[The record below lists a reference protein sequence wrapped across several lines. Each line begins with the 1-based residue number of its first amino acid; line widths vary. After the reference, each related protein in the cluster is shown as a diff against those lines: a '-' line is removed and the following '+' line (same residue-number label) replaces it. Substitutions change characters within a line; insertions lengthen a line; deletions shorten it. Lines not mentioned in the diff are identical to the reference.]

1 MKSKTHEIEVP
12 RMKMKK
18 SRASQIFDFCN
29 ALFMILFCITIIIP
43 FWDVVV
49 RSFSR
54 AQDISYMH
62 INFLPKVW
70 TLDAYRYCFQDNEII
85 SAFFMSVLRT
95 VAGTAVHVM
104 VCCMAAYALT
114 RTDMPFRRAIT
125 ALLLIPMFFSAGM
138 IPAYLNMKRLGL
150 LNNFMVY
157 ILPTGFSIYNTII
170 IRNYFFSIDKGMEEA
185 ASIDGASQVRIF
197 TSIIMPLSKPVI
209 ATVALWQMVG
219 QWNAWFDNMI
229 YCRRS
234 ASLTTLQYLLRR
246 MLDSMTASTTTSSSG
261 VEAIG
266 ALVDSNPDT
275 VKAATTLLV
284 VLPIVA
290 IYPFLQKYF
299 VQGIMVGAVKG

>member
-1 MKSKTHEIEVP
+1 MAREET
-12 RMKMKK
+12 RRKMKQSVG
-18 SRASQIFDFCN
+18 SRIFDTCN
-29 ALFMILFCITIIIP
+29 IVFMVLFCITVFIP

-62 INFLPKVW
+62 INFFPKVW
-70 TLDAYRYCFQDNEII
+70 TLDAYRHCFQDGEIVN
-85 SAFFMSVLRT
+85 AFLVSVLRT
-95 VAGTAVHVM
+95 VTGTAFHIM

-114 RTDMPFRRAIT
+114 RTDMPFRKLIT
-125 ALLLIPMFFSAGM
+125 AVLLIPMFFSAGM

-150 LNNFMVY
+150 LNNFLVY
-157 ILPTGFSIYNTII
+157 ILPSGFSIYNTII

-197 TSIIMPLSKPVI
+197 TTIMMPLSKPVI

-219 QWNAWFDNMI
+219 QWNAWFDNMM
-229 YCRRS
+229 YCRRE

-246 MLDSMTASTTTSSSG
+246 MLDSLTNSTMASGG

-266 ALVDSNPDT
+266 STVDANPDT
-275 VKAATTLLV
+275 IKAATTILV

-290 IYPFLQKYF
+290 VYPFLQKYF
-299 VQGIMVGAVKG
+299 VKGIMVGAVKG

>member
-1 MKSKTHEIEVP
+1 MAREEVK
-12 RMKMKK
+12 RVKMKQSAA
-18 SRASQIFDFCN
+18 SRTFDILN
-29 ALFMILFCITIIIP
+29 AVFMVTFCITILLP

-62 INFLPKVW
+62 INLFPKVW
-70 TLDAYRYCFQDNEII
+70 TLDAYKYCFQDNEII
-85 SAFFMSVLRT
+85 TAFLISVLRT
-95 VAGTAVHVM
+95 VIGTMVHAV
-104 VCCMAAYALT
+104 VCCMAAYSLT
-114 RTDMPFRRAIT
+114 RTDMPV
-125 ALLLIPMFFSAGM
+125 LLIPMFFSAGM

-157 ILPTGFSIYNTII
+157 VLPTGFSIYNTII

-219 QWNAWFDNMI
+219 QWNAWFDNMV

-246 MLDSMTASTTTSSSG
+246 MLDSLTASTSTGASG

-266 ALVDSNPDT
+266 ALVDTNPDT
-275 VKAATTLLV
+275 IKAATTILV

-290 IYPFLQKYF
+290 VYPFLQKYF

>member
-1 MKSKTHEIEVP
+1 MAHKVKDESPAI
-12 RMKMKK
+12 KMKK
-18 SRASQIFDFCN
+18 STGSRVFDICN
-29 ALFMILFCITIIIP
+29 AVFMILFCITIIIP

-62 INFLPKVW
+62 INLFPKVW
-70 TLDAYRYCFQDNEII
+70 TLDAYKYCFQDNEII
-85 SAFFMSVLRT
+85 SAFFISVLRT
-95 VAGTAVHVM
+95 VSGTAIHVI

-114 RTDMPFRRAIT
+114 KTDMPFLKLIT
-125 ALLLIPMFFSAGM
+125 AILLIPMFFSAGM
-138 IPAYLNMKRLGL
+138 IPAYLNMKKLGL
-150 LNNFMVY
+150 LNNFLVY
-157 ILPTGFSIYNTII
+157 ILPSGFSIYNTII

-185 ASIDGASQVRIF
+185 ASMDGASQVKIF
-197 TSIIMPLSKPVI
+197 SRIIMPLSKPVI

-246 MLDSMTASTTTSSSG
+246 MLDSLTAATSTSASG

-266 ALVDSNPDT
+266 ALVDTNPDT
-275 VKAATTLLV
+275 IKAATTILV
-284 VLPIVA
+284 VLPIVLV
-290 IYPFLQKYF
+290 YPFLQKYF
-299 VQGIMVGAVKG
+299 VKGIMVGAVKG

>member
-1 MKSKTHEIEVP
+1 MG
-12 RMKMKK
+12 
-18 SRASQIFDFCN
+18 SRIFDVCN
-29 ALFMILFCITIIIP
+29 VIFMIAFCITIFVP

-62 INFLPKVW
+62 INLFPKVR
-70 TLDAYRYCFQDNEII
+70 TLDAYKYCFQDNEII
-85 SAFFMSVLRT
+85 TAFIVSVLRT
-95 VAGTAVHVM
+95 IIGTAIHAI
-104 VCCMAAYALT
+104 VCCMAAYSLT
-114 RTDMPFRRAIT
+114 RTEMPFRKFIT
-125 ALLLIPMFFSAGM
+125 AVLLIPMFFSAGM

-150 LNNFMVY
+150 LNNFLVY

-197 TSIIMPLSKPVI
+197 SSIIMPLSKPVI

-219 QWNAWFDNMI
+219 QWNAWFDNMV

-234 ASLTTLQYLLRR
+234 ANLTTLQYLLRR
-246 MLDSMTASTTTSSSG
+246 MLDSLTTSTASSTG
-261 VEAIG
+261 MEAMG
-266 ALVDSNPDT
+266 ALVDTNPDT
-275 VKAATTLLV
+275 IKAATTILV

-290 IYPFLQKYF
+290 VYPFLQKYF

>member
-1 MKSKTHEIEVP
+1 MAHEIP
-12 RMKMKK
+12 RRKMKQSAG
-18 SRASQIFDFCN
+18 SRIFDICN
-29 ALFMILFCITIIIP
+29 IVFMVLFCITVLIP
-43 FWDVVV
+43 FWDVLV

-62 INFLPKVW
+62 INLVPKVW
-70 TLDAYRYCFQDNEII
+70 TLDAYKQCFQDSEIVM
-85 SAFFMSVLRT
+85 AFVISVLRT
-95 VAGTAVHVM
+95 VSGTAVHAL

-114 RTDMPFRRAIT
+114 RTEMPFRRFIT
-125 ALLLIPMFFSAGM
+125 AVLLIPMFFSAGM

-150 LNNFMVY
+150 LNNFLVY
-157 ILPTGFSIYNTII
+157 ILPSGFSIYNTII

-219 QWNAWFDNMI
+219 QWNAWFDNMV
-229 YCRRS
+229 YCRRT
-234 ASLTTLQYLLRR
+234 ASLTTLQYLLSRLVDT
-246 MLDSMTASTTTSSSG
+246 MANSAASGG

-266 ALVDSNPDT
+266 ALVDANPDT
-275 VKAATTLLV
+275 IKAATTIIV

-290 IYPFLQKYF
+290 VYPFLQKYF
-299 VQGIMVGAVKG
+299 VEGIMVGAVKG

>member
-1 MKSKTHEIEVP
+1 MARKPKEEVVKI
-12 RMKMKK
+12 KMKQSVG
-18 SRASQIFDFCN
+18 SRIFDICN
-29 ALFMILFCITIIIP
+29 AVLMILFCITVIIP

-70 TLDAYRYCFQDNEII
+70 TLDAYKYCFQDNEII
-85 SAFFMSVLRT
+85 TAFLISVLRT
-95 VAGTAVHVM
+95 ITGTAIHVI

-114 RTDMPFRRAIT
+114 RNEMPFRKAIT
-125 ALLLIPMFFSAGM
+125 AILLIPMFFSAGM

-150 LNNFMVY
+150 LNNFLVY
-157 ILPTGFSIYNTII
+157 ILPSGFSIYNTII

-246 MLDSMTASTTTSSSG
+246 MLDSLTASTSTTASG

-266 ALVDSNPDT
+266 ALVDTNPDT
-275 VKAATTLLV
+275 IKAATTILV

-290 IYPFLQKYF
+290 VYPFLQKYF
-299 VQGIMVGAVKG
+299 VKGIMVGAVKG

>member
-1 MKSKTHEIEVP
+1 MARKPKEEVP
-12 RMKMKK
+12 RMKMKQSAG
-18 SRASQIFDFCN
+18 SRIFDICN
-29 ALFMILFCITIIIP
+29 AVLMVLFCITVIIP

-70 TLDAYRYCFQDNEII
+70 TLDAYKYCFQDNEII
-85 SAFFMSVLRT
+85 TAFLISVLRT
-95 VAGTAVHVM
+95 ITGTVVHVI

-114 RTDMPFRRAIT
+114 RTEMPFRKVIT
-125 ALLLIPMFFSAGM
+125 AILLIPMFFSAGM

-150 LNNFMVY
+150 LNNFLVY
-157 ILPTGFSIYNTII
+157 ILPSGFSIYNTII

-185 ASIDGASQVRIF
+185 ASIDGASQVKIF

-246 MLDSMTASTTTSSSG
+246 MLDSLTASTSSTASG
-261 VEAIG
+261 IEAIG
-266 ALVDSNPDT
+266 ALVDTNPDT
-275 VKAATTLLV
+275 IKAATTILV

-290 IYPFLQKYF
+290 VYPFLQKYF
-299 VQGIMVGAVKG
+299 VKGIMVGAVKG

>member
-1 MKSKTHEIEVP
+1 
-12 RMKMKK
+12 
-18 SRASQIFDFCN
+18 
-29 ALFMILFCITIIIP
+29 MILFCITVFIP

-62 INFLPKVW
+62 INLLPKVW
-70 TLDAYRYCFQDNEII
+70 TLDAYKYCFQDNEII
-85 SAFFMSVLRT
+85 MSFVVSVLRT
-95 VAGTAVHVM
+95 AVGTGIHIL
-104 VCCMAAYALT
+104 VCCMAAYSLT
-114 RTDMPFRRAIT
+114 RTDMPFRKTIT
-125 ALLLIPMFFSAGM
+125 AILLIPMFFSAGM

-150 LNNFMVY
+150 LNNFLVY
-157 ILPTGFSIYNTII
+157 VLPSGFSIYNTII

-185 ASIDGASQVRIF
+185 ASIDGASQTKIF

-219 QWNAWFDNMI
+219 QWNAWFDNMM
-229 YCRRS
+229 YCRRT

-246 MLDSMTASTTTSSSG
+246 MLDSLTASTTTATSG

-266 ALVDSNPDT
+266 ALVDTNPDT
-275 VKAATTLLV
+275 IKAATTILV
-284 VLPIVA
+284 VLPIVL

-299 VQGIMVGAVKG
+299 VKGIMVGAVKG